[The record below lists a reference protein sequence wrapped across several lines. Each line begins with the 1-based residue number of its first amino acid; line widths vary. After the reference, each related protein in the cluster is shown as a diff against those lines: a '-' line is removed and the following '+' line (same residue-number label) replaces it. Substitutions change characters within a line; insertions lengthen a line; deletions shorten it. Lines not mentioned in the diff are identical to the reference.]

1 MEKNKDYFDHT
12 SGPFVYTSVILILSS
27 IFKEKKGHRSI
38 LILKVPYTFTNTNNV
53 NVKKLEPYW
62 ISSTHLPSENKTV
75 DAF

>member
-12 SGPFVYTSVILILSS
+12 SGPFVYTFVILILSS

-53 NVKKLEPYW
+53 NVKKIGTLLDKLYA
-62 ISSTHLPSENKTV
+62 S
-75 DAF
+75 AFGG